1 MSNTRFFFFSFVV
14 LSKYVRFPSLLVVEY
29 ILSDLSKIDVNINIV
44 VVCTG
49 LKL

>member
-1 MSNTRFFFFSFVV
+1 MV

-29 ILSDLSKIDVNINIV
+29 ILSDLSKTDVNINIV